1 MITMGN
7 NTEKS
12 ANIQIQVIIIA
23 AVVVIVAV
31 GGVYYWNSSH
41 KSVNGIEYVFPEEV
55 GWSSQKLDT
64 VKQHAQNSGY
74 SAIMVAYDGKV
85 FFSWGETSKTFRI
98 HSIRKPL
105 ESALYGIHVNRS
117 EINLDETLE
126 QLGIDD
132 IPPSLTDAE
141 KQATVRELLQARS
154 GVYHVAAAEDAS
166 MIELRPERGSH
177 PHGTYYYYNNWDFN
191 VATAIFK
198 QKTGIDSLQ
207 AFKTEIADPIGMQDF
222 SLDDCYYSYESEK
235 SQYPATQI
243 RMSARDLLR
252 FGVLYQRDGKW
263 LDQQI
268 IPSSWI
274 AESTAT
280 YSIMDN
286 ESGIG
291 YGYMWKTIP
300 EGSPVAQMVG
310 SSGYYHTGVGVQV
323 VIVLPESKLVI
334 VELMNTDTPGWVD
347 LGEIG
352 MQIGLEIINARN

>member
-1 MITMGN
+1 MKRVITQ
-7 NTEKS
+7 S
-12 ANIQIQVIIIA
+12 QAIIIVA
-23 AVVVIVAV
+23 LVVITAV
-31 GGVYYWNSSH
+31 GGIYYWSNSH
-41 KSVNGIEYVFPEEV
+41 QSVNGIQYVSPEEV
-55 GWSSQKLDT
+55 GWSSQKLDS
-64 VKQHAQNSGY
+64 VKQLAQNSGY
-74 SAIMVAYDGKV
+74 AAIMVAYDGKV
-85 FFSWGETSKTFRI
+85 FFSWGDTTKDFRI
-98 HSIRKPL
+98 HSIRKPI
-105 ESALYGIHVNRS
+105 ESALYGIHVDRG

-177 PHGTYYYYNNWDFN
+177 LHDTYYYNNWDFN
-191 VATAIFK
+191 VATAVFM

-222 SLDDCYYSYESEK
+222 SLEDCYYSIESEK

-252 FGVLYQRDGKW
+252 FSVLYQKDGRW

-274 AESTAT
+274 EESTAT

-300 EGSPVAQMVG
+300 ADSPVAQMVG

-334 VELMNTDTPGWVD
+334 VELMDTDTPGWVD
-347 LGEIG
+347 PGEIG
-352 MQIGLEIINARN
+352 M